1 MEEKEKEELIQEKE
15 VPSKKRF
22 KEKLE
27 KKDEEIETLKAEVNH
42 WKNEYYRAYADTQNL
57 RKALEKDHHEALRYR
72 LEGVVENLLPILD
85 SFQMAVANT
94 PEDKPELKNYVLG
107 FAYIYRNLVN
117 VLEEEGVKEIAPKE
131 GEKFDIRTMEA
142 VETIEDE
149 EDNVVKKIYS
159 NGYMLHDH
167 LIRPARVFGSKKKEN
182 IVEDNKKEIRL
193 KWVHKD
199 ENTGIIRLVEEEEF
213 PEDYEVR

>member
-1 MEEKEKEELIQEKE
+1 MEEKEKEELVQEKE
-15 VPSKKRF
+15 VPSKKKF

-27 KKDEEIETLKAEVNH
+27 KKDEEIEALKAEVDH

-85 SFQMAVANT
+85 SFQMAVNNA

-117 VLEEEGVKEIAPKE
+117 VLEEEGVKEIAPKD
-131 GEKFDIRTMEA
+131 GDKFDIKTMEA

-149 EDNVVKKIYS
+149 NENIVKKVYS

-167 LIRPARVFGSKKKEN
+167 LVRPARVLVSKKKEN
-182 IVEDNKKEIRL
+182 KVKENK
-193 KWVHKD
+193 
-199 ENTGIIRLVEEEEF
+199 EE
-213 PEDYEVR
+213 